1 MGASRGRKVALV
13 GNEAGQCHLDD
24 FVGNAM
30 NFVLP
35 SGWEGDHRQGNG
47 RRKVMMLDDF
57 T

>member
-1 MGASRGRKVALV
+1 MGAGRGRKVALV

-35 SGWEGDHRQGNG
+35 SGWEGDHSQGNG